1 MLVRSS
7 SQSMLLPLLILHFA
21 VAETSAPDVVAQFGG
36 DVTLSCL
43 FPSPSGMNLQ
53 RLTLT
58 WQKERAGAEDLVVH
72 SYYYGKEQL
81 ERQDEAY
88 RNRTRLDPEGLA
100 QGNASVTLR
109 GVRIQDEG
117 VYLCHI
123 TSEQGKISE
132 RRQVKVMAPYSEAR
146 LEVSVSSQ
154 LTLTCCAEG
163 GYPEAS
169 VLWLDGAGNNVTAES
184 DTRLQRDPRGLCD
197 VSSRILLPRGE
208 SGNYTCLLESPGQPH
223 IVRHLSVSC
232 SPDNCTNNL
241 CLLIALPMTVLLGV
255 LGIAWCFL
263 RRRFSRCSA
272 ANIV

>member
-1 MLVRSS
+1 VIIVTGEKSTRRFGRGLAL
-7 SQSMLLPLLILHFA
+7 QLH
-21 VAETSAPDVVAQFGG
+21 ETSAPDVVAQFGG

-43 FPSPSGMNLQ
+43 FPSPPGMNLQ

-58 WQKERAGAEDLVVH
+58 WQKERAGAGDLVVH

-88 RNRTRLDPEGLA
+88 RNRTQLDPEGLA
-100 QGNASVTLR
+100 QGNASLTLR

-132 RRQVKVMAPYSEAR
+132 RRQVKVMGKQASPGEC
-146 LEVSVSSQ
+146 EVSVSSQ
-154 LTLTCCAEG
+154 VTLTCCAEG

-184 DTRLQRDPRGLCD
+184 DTRLQRDPSGL
-197 VSSRILLPRGE
+197 
-208 SGNYTCLLESPGQPH
+208 Y
-223 IVRHLSVSC
+223 
-232 SPDNCTNNL
+232 NCTNNL
-241 CLLIALPMTVLLGV
+241 CLLIALPLTVLLGNVSCFSVSLSPLCPGVRPLRQGLSLVTGRSCEAVEKQQSLIETGALVQGV
-255 LGIAWCFL
+255 LGVIY
-263 RRRFSRCSA
+263 
-272 ANIV
+272 